1 MSKMQIQNIIK
12 SLHKHAIMVLQK
24 QIKSKYNIA
33 KKSIFIIISV
43 LLMSKYSQVPYASL
57 PTLQSA
63 PLFFSFVTK

>member
-12 SLHKHAIMVLQK
+12 SLHKHAIMVLKK

-33 KKSIFIIISV
+33 KKSIIIISV
-43 LLMSKYSQVPYASL
+43 LLMSKYSQLPYATL